1 MRVADETVQV
11 AGPHI
16 RGGAPD
22 AARRT
27 VLLTGASGVVGRA
40 LLQRLDDLDVVCLV
54 HRSPVTGPNVTTAL
68 GDVAEPMLGLAEQ
81 EYAAL
86 AARVDAVIHCA
97 AVTDFG
103 RTDGSLE
110 TTNIAGTEHVAAF
123 AAAAKAVLYH
133 VSTAFVHAKVEGD
146 RGRTAIGYASS
157 KSAAEAVVRSSCIPH
172 VILRPS
178 VVIGDSVTGE
188 VAAFQGLHQV
198 VAGMFA
204 GTVPMIPFDPGWP
217 IDFVPADVV
226 ADAIA
231 CVVENRVSEGEFWIS
246 AGEKALRLDEGV
258 AVVVE
263 LARALGVSID
273 TPRFVPPDMFDRLIG
288 PVFLDALP
296 ARIRRNL
303 VRMLEFF
310 TTYLQS
316 GETKPSSLDQLVA
329 LGMRPLPD
337 QRESLRN
344 SVKYWAA
351 RKGYVQPGT
360 EQAA

>member
-11 AGPHI
+11 AKPHI
-16 RGGAPD
+16 TGGAPG
-22 AARRT
+22 AALRT

-40 LLQRLDDLDVVCLV
+40 LLPRLGDLDVVCLV
-54 HRSPVTGPNVTTAL
+54 HRSPVSGPNVITAL
-68 GDVAEPMLGLAEQ
+68 GDVAQPMLGLAEQ
-81 EYAAL
+81 SYVEL
-86 AARVDAVIHCA
+86 AAKVDAVIHCA
-97 AVTDFG
+97 AITDFN

-110 TTNIAGTEHVAAF
+110 ATNIAGTGHVAAF
-123 AAAAKAVLYH
+123 AAAADAVLYH
-133 VSTAFVHAKVEGD
+133 VSTAFVHATADGE

-157 KSAAEAVVRSSCIPH
+157 KSAAEEVVRSSCIPH

-188 VAAFQGLHQV
+188 TAAFQGLHQV

-204 GTVPMIPFDPGWP
+204 GMVPMIPFDPGWP

-231 CVVENRVSEGEFWIS
+231 CVVENRVRHGEFWIT
-246 AGEKALRLDEGV
+246 AGERALRLDEGV
-258 AVVVE
+258 AVVVDF
-263 LARALGVSID
+263 ARALGVSMD
-273 TPRFVPPDMFDRLIG
+273 VPRFVPPDMFDRLIG

-296 ARIRRNL
+296 VKIRRNV

-316 GETKPSSLDQLVA
+316 GETKPSSLDQLAA

-344 SVKYWAA
+344 TVRYWAA
-351 RKGYVQPGT
+351 QKGYFRPGT

>member
-1 MRVADETVQV
+1 MPVQS

-16 RGGAPD
+16 IDRAPGA
-22 AARRT
+22 AGRT

-40 LLQRLDDLDVVCLV
+40 LLQRLRDLDVVCLV
-54 HRSPVTGPNVTTAL
+54 HRSPVSGPNVSTAQ
-68 GDVAEPMLGLAEQ
+68 GDVAKPMLGLGGQAYAE
-81 EYAAL
+81 L
-86 AARVDAVIHCA
+86 AAKVDAVIHCA

-110 TTNIAGTEHVAAF
+110 ATNIAGTEYVAAF
-123 AAAAKAVLYH
+123 AAAANAVLYH
-133 VSTAFVHAKVEGD
+133 VSTAFVHTKVDGG

-157 KSAAEAVVRSSCIPH
+157 KSAAEETVRSSGVPH

-188 VAAFQGLHQV
+188 IAAFQGLHQV
-198 VAGMFA
+198 VAGLFA
-204 GTVPMIPFDPGWP
+204 GMVPMIPFDPGWP
-217 IDFVPADVV
+217 VDFVPADVV

-231 CVVENRVSEGEFWIS
+231 CVAENRVSEGEFWIS
-246 AGEKALRLDEGV
+246 AGDKALRLDEGV

-263 LARALGVSID
+263 FARALGVSID
-273 TPRFVPPDMFDRLIG
+273 MPRFVPPDMFDRLIG

-296 ARIRRNL
+296 VKIRRNI

-316 GETKPSSLDQLVA
+316 GETKPSSLNQLAA
-329 LGMRPLPD
+329 LGVRPLPD
-337 QRESLRN
+337 QRESLRH
-344 SVKYWAA
+344 SVRYWAA
-351 RKGYVQPGT
+351 QKGYAPPKT

>member
-1 MRVADETVQV
+1 MPAQS
-11 AGPHI
+11 AGPQVTG
-16 RGGAPD
+16 RAPG
-22 AARRT
+22 AARCT
-27 VLLTGASGVVGRA
+27 VLLTGASGVVGHA
-40 LLQRLDDLDVVCLV
+40 LLRRLRDLDVVCLV
-54 HRSPVTGPNVTTAL
+54 HRSPVSGPNVSTAP
-68 GDVAEPMLGLAEQ
+68 GDVAEPMLGLGEQAYAE
-81 EYAAL
+81 L
-86 AARVDAVIHCA
+86 AAKVDVVIHCA
-97 AVTDFG
+97 AVTDFS

-110 TTNIAGTEHVAAF
+110 ATNIAGTGHVAAF
-123 AAAAKAVLYH
+123 AAAANAVLYH
-133 VSTAFVHAKVEGD
+133 VSTAFVHTSVDGD

-157 KSAAEAVVRSSCIPH
+157 KSAGEEVVRTSGVPH

-178 VVIGDSVTGE
+178 VVIGDSVTGQI
-188 VAAFQGLHQV
+188 AAFQGLHQV

-231 CVVENRVSEGEFWIS
+231 CLVENQVSEGEFWIS
-246 AGEKALRLDEGV
+246 AGEKALSLDEGV

-263 LARALGVSID
+263 FARTLGVSID
-273 TPRFVPPDMFDRLIG
+273 TPRFIPPDMFDRLIG

-296 ARIRRNL
+296 ARIRRNI

-310 TTYLQS
+310 TIYLQS
-316 GETKPSSLDQLVA
+316 GETKPSSLHQLVS

-344 SVKYWAA
+344 SVRYWAA
-351 RKGYVQPGT
+351 QQGHAQPKT